1 MVSASFFSRK
11 KQEVLE
17 KYLDIQLF
25 IQAFTFDTVKCV
37 QNKIF
42 RRKMLCIKCFSSLFS
57 SGTNCNVGITKK
69 TLFNIYFTVLAN
81 GYWCLQKTEAM
92 QQSIFN
98 WNSWNFELLIW
109 SFAISLI
116 LSHLKIDFK
125 PANVWQLLGKKLNIT
140 IGVGSGD
147 VKYLI
152 LK

>member
-1 MVSASFFSRK
+1 M
-11 KQEVLE
+11 
-17 KYLDIQLF
+17 
-25 IQAFTFDTVKCV
+25 
-37 QNKIF
+37 
-42 RRKMLCIKCFSSLFS
+42 
-57 SGTNCNVGITKK
+57 
-69 TLFNIYFTVLAN
+69 LFNIYFTVLAN

-140 IGVGSGD
+140 IGVGFGD